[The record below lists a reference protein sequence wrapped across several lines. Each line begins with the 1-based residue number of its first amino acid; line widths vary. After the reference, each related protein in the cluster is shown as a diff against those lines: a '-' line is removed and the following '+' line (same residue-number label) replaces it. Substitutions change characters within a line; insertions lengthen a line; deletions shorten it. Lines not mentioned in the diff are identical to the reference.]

1 MDVTIGLMSGT
12 SMDGV
17 DAALLET
24 DGEDTV
30 RPLGFVTL
38 PYSDAE
44 RTPIRAALGAGDERK
59 VRAAGTVVTDAHI
72 RAVRR
77 LLEKTGAQEVTAI
90 GFHGHTLDHRPQD
103 RFTLQVGDAGR
114 LARETGISVV
124 ADFRSA
130 DVAAGGQ
137 GAPLAPVY
145 HRARLAG
152 ETRPIAV
159 LNIGGVANV
168 TWIGRDGAMLAFDT
182 GPGNALLDDWC
193 RRHTGEPMDRDGRL
207 AAQGRVDESVL
218 AQLLDN
224 PYFAAAPPKSLDRQN
239 FSSAPVDV
247 LSPADG
253 AATLAAFTTAAIARA
268 PLPEPPGRWI
278 VSGGGRRNPVLMAGL
293 PGAAEPAEALGWD
306 GDALEA
312 EAFAYLAAR
321 KLRNLPASFPGTTGC
336 PAPMAAGR
344 LFTP

>member
-1 MDVTIGLMSGT
+1 MIGLMSGT

-24 DGEDTV
+24 DGEDAV
-30 RPLGFVTL
+30 RPLGFVSM
-38 PYSDAE
+38 PYSEVE
-44 RTPIRAALGAGDERK
+44 RATIRAALGAGNKRK
-59 VRAAGTVVTDAHI
+59 VRAAETVVTDAHI
-72 RAVRR
+72 RAVWH
-77 LLEKTGAQEVTAI
+77 LLKKTGTRRVAAI

-103 RFTLQVGDAGR
+103 RFTLQVGDAAR
-114 LARETGISVV
+114 LAREIGIPII

-193 RRHTGEPMDRDGRL
+193 RRHMGEPMDRDGRL
-207 AAQGRVDESVL
+207 AAQGRVDENAL
-218 AQLLDN
+218 ERLLDN
-224 PYFAAAPPKSLDRQN
+224 PYFAASPPKSLDRQS
-239 FSSAPVDV
+239 FSSAPVEA

-253 AATLAAFTTAAIARA
+253 AATLTAFTAAAVARA
-268 PLPEPPGRWI
+268 PLPDPPRRWI
-278 VSGGGRRNPVLMAGL
+278 VSGGGRRNPVLMAAL
-293 PGAAEPAEALGWD
+293 PGPAEPAEALGWD

-321 KLRNLPASFPGTTGC
+321 RLRNLPASFPVTTGC
-336 PAPMAAGR
+336 PAPMTAGR
-344 LFTP
+344 LFAP

>member
-1 MDVTIGLMSGT
+1 MDLTIGLMSGT

-24 DGEDTV
+24 DGENAI
-30 RPLGFVTL
+30 RSLGFVSL
-38 PYSDAE
+38 PYYETE
-44 RTPIRAALGAGDERK
+44 RATIRAALGAGDGKK

-72 RAVRR
+72 RAVFR
-77 LLEKTGAQEVTAI
+77 LLEKTGSQGITAI

-103 RFTLQVGDAGR
+103 RFTCQVGDAGR
-114 LARETGISVV
+114 LARDTGIPVI

-152 ETRPIAV
+152 QGRPIAV

-207 AAQGRVDESVL
+207 AARGRVDESVL
-218 AQLLDN
+218 EQLLDH
-224 PYFAAAPPKSLDRQN
+224 PYFAAPPPKSLDRQS
-239 FSSAPVDV
+239 FSSAPVEV

-253 AATLAAFTTAAIARA
+253 AATLAAFTAAAVARA
-268 PLPEPPGRWI
+268 PLPEPPRRWI
-278 VSGGGRRNPVLMAGL
+278 VSGGGRRNPVLMAAL

-321 KLRNLPASFPGTTGC
+321 KLSNLPASFPGTTGC
-336 PAPMAAGR
+336 PAPMTAGR
-344 LFTP
+344 LFPP

>member
-1 MDVTIGLMSGT
+1 MDLLIGLMSGT

-24 DGEDTV
+24 DGEDAV
-30 RPLGFVTL
+30 RPRGFVSL
-38 PYSDAE
+38 PYEGRERDA
-44 RTPIRAALGAGDERK
+44 IRSALGAADAEA
-59 VRAAGTVVTDAHI
+59 VRAAETVVTEAHI
-72 RAVRR
+72 RAVRH
-77 LLEKTGAQEVTAI
+77 LLAGSGAGNARAI
-90 GFHGHTLDHRPQD
+90 GFHGHTLDHRPDD

-114 LARETGISVV
+114 LARETGIPVV

-152 ETRPIAV
+152 EPGPIAV

-168 TWIGRDGAMLAFDT
+168 TWIGRDGGMLAFDT

-207 AAQGRVDESVL
+207 AAQGRVDEGVL
-218 AQLLDN
+218 ERLLDS
-224 PYFAAAPPKSLDRQN
+224 PYFAAPPPKSLDRQS
-239 FSSAPVDV
+239 FSRAPVEA

-253 AATLAAFTTAAIARA
+253 AATLAAFTAAAVARA
-268 PLPEPPGRWI
+268 PLPEPPRRWI
-278 VSGGGRRNPVLMAGL
+278 VSGGGRRNPVLMAAL
-293 PGAAEPAEALGWD
+293 PGPAAPAEASGWN

-321 KLRNLPASFPGTTGC
+321 RLKNLPASFPGTTGC

-344 LFTP
+344 LFPP

>member
-1 MDVTIGLMSGT
+1 MDLTIGLMSGT

-24 DGEDTV
+24 DGENAV
-30 RPLGFVTL
+30 RPLGFVSL
-38 PYSDAE
+38 PYNEAE
-44 RTPIRAALGAGDERK
+44 RAAIRAALGAGDAKK

-72 RAVRR
+72 RAVLH
-77 LLEKTGAQEVTAI
+77 LLNKTSAQGVAAI

-103 RFTLQVGDAGR
+103 RFTLQVGDAAR
-114 LARETGISVV
+114 LAKETGIPVI

-145 HRARLAG
+145 HRALLAG
-152 ETRPIAV
+152 ERRPIAV

-207 AAQGRVDESVL
+207 AVRGRVDESVL
-218 AQLLDN
+218 EQLLDH
-224 PYFAAAPPKSLDRQN
+224 PYFAAPPPKSLDRQS
-239 FSSAPVDV
+239 FSSAPVEA

-253 AATLAAFTTAAIARA
+253 AATLAAFTAAAVARA
-268 PLPEPPGRWI
+268 PFPEPPSRWI

-293 PGAAEPAEALGWD
+293 PGPAEPAEALGWD

-336 PAPMAAGR
+336 PAPMMAGR
-344 LFTP
+344 LFPP

>member
-1 MDVTIGLMSGT
+1 MDLTIGLMSGT

-24 DGEDTV
+24 DGEDAV
-30 RPLGFVTL
+30 RPLAFASL
-38 PYSDAE
+38 PYEDQE
-44 RTPIRAALGAGDERK
+44 REAIRSALGAGSKRT
-59 VRAAGTVVTDAHI
+59 VRAAETVVTEAHI
-72 RAVRR
+72 RAVRH
-77 LLEKTGAQEVTAI
+77 LLAETGARGVRAV

-103 RFTLQVGDAGR
+103 RFTLQVGDAAR
-114 LARETGISVV
+114 LARETGIPVI

-152 ETRPIAV
+152 EPGPVAV

-168 TWIGRDGAMLAFDT
+168 TWIGRDGGMLAFDT

-193 RRHTGEPMDRDGRL
+193 RRHTGAPMDEDGRL
-207 AAQGRVDESVL
+207 AAQGRIDQDILE
-218 AQLLDN
+218 QLLDH
-224 PYFAAAPPKSLDRQN
+224 PYFSAPPPKSLDRLS
-239 FSSAPVDV
+239 FSSAPLAC
-247 LSPADG
+247 LSPPDG
-253 AATLAAFTTAAIARA
+253 AATLAAFTAEAVARA
-268 PLPEPPGRWI
+268 PLPEPPRRWI
-278 VSGGGRRNPVLMAGL
+278 VSGGGRRNPVLMAAL
-293 PGAAEPAEALGWD
+293 PGPVEPAESLGWD

-321 KLRNLPASFPGTTGC
+321 RLKSLPGSFPGTTGC
-336 PAPMAAGR
+336 PAPMTAGR
-344 LFTP
+344 LFAP

>member
-1 MDVTIGLMSGT
+1 MDLMIGLMSGT

-24 DGEDTV
+24 DGEDAV

-38 PYSDAE
+38 PYSEAE
-44 RTPIRAALGAGDERK
+44 RTAIRAALGAGSERK
-59 VRAAGTVVTDAHI
+59 VGAAGTVVTDVHV
-72 RAVRR
+72 RAVRH
-77 LLEKTGAQEVTAI
+77 LLEKTGSQGIAAI

-114 LARETGISVV
+114 LARETGIPVI

-207 AAQGRVDESVL
+207 AAQGRVDEGVL
-218 AQLLDN
+218 EQLLDN
-224 PYFAAAPPKSLDRQN
+224 PYFAGRPPKSLDRQS
-239 FSSAPVDV
+239 FSSGPVEA

-253 AATLAAFTTAAIARA
+253 AATLAAFTAAAVTRA
-268 PLPEPPGRWI
+268 PLPEAPKRWI
-278 VSGGGRRNPVLMAGL
+278 VSGGGRRNPVLMAAL
-293 PGAAEPAEALGWD
+293 PGPAEPAEMLGWD

-321 KLRNLPASFPGTTGC
+321 RLKDLPASFPGTTGC
-336 PAPMAAGR
+336 PAPMTAGR
-344 LFTP
+344 LFRP

>member
-1 MDVTIGLMSGT
+1 MDLTIGLMSGT

-24 DGEDTV
+24 DGEDAV
-30 RPLGFVTL
+30 RPLGFVSL
-38 PYSDAE
+38 PYDDRE
-44 RTPIRAALGAGDERK
+44 REAIRAALGAGDERK
-59 VRAAGTVVTDAHI
+59 VRAAETVVTEAHI
-72 RAVRR
+72 RAVRH
-77 LLEKTGAQEVTAI
+77 LLKKTGSQGITAI

-103 RFTLQVGDAGR
+103 RLTRQTGDAGR
-114 LARETGISVV
+114 LARETGIPVV

-152 ETRPIAV
+152 EIRPVAV

-207 AAQGRVDESVL
+207 AAQGRVDDDLLER
-218 AQLLDN
+218 LLDN
-224 PYFAAAPPKSLDRQN
+224 PYFAAPPPKSLDRRS
-239 FSSAPVDV
+239 FSSAPVDT

-253 AATLAAFTTAAIARA
+253 AATLAAFTAAAVARA
-268 PLPEPPGRWI
+268 PLPEPPRRWI
-278 VSGGGRRNPVLMAGL
+278 VSGGGRRNPVLMAAL
-293 PGAAEPAEALGWD
+293 PCPAEPAEALGWD

-321 KLRNLPASFPGTTGC
+321 RLRNLPASFPGTTGC
-336 PAPMAAGR
+336 PAPMTAGR
-344 LFTP
+344 LFPP

>member
-1 MDVTIGLMSGT
+1 MDLLIGLMSGT

-24 DGEDTV
+24 DGEDAV
-30 RPLGFVTL
+30 RPRAFVSL
-38 PYSDAE
+38 PYEGQE
-44 RTPIRAALGAGDERK
+44 RGAIRSALGAGDPEA
-59 VRAAGTVVTDAHI
+59 VRDAETVVTAAHI
-72 RAVRR
+72 RAVRH
-77 LLEKTGAQEVTAI
+77 LLAETGAPDVRAI
-90 GFHGHTLDHRPQD
+90 GFHGHTLDHRPHD

-114 LARETGISVV
+114 LARETGIPVV

-152 ETRPIAV
+152 EPGPVAV
-159 LNIGGVANV
+159 LNIGGVANI
-168 TWIGRDGAMLAFDT
+168 TWIGRDGDMLAFDT

-193 RRHTGEPMDRDGRL
+193 RRHTGVPMDEDGRL
-207 AAQGRVDESVL
+207 AARGEVDRGLLER
-218 AQLLDN
+218 LLDD
-224 PYFAAAPPKSLDRQN
+224 PYFSASPPKSLDRMN
-239 FSSAPVDV
+239 FSSAPLKR

-253 AATLAAFTTAAIARA
+253 AATLVAFTAEAVARA
-268 PLPEPPGRWI
+268 PLPEPPKRWI
-278 VSGGGRRNPVLMAGL
+278 VSGGGRRNPVLMATL
-293 PGAAEPAEALGWD
+293 PAAAVPAETLGWN

-321 KLRNLPASFPGTTGC
+321 RLKDLPSSFPGTTGC
-336 PAPMAAGR
+336 PAPMTAGR
-344 LFTP
+344 LFSP

>member
-1 MDVTIGLMSGT
+1 MDLTIGLMSGT

-24 DGEDTV
+24 DGEDAV
-30 RPLGFVTL
+30 RPLGFVSL
-38 PYSDAE
+38 PYSEAE
-44 RTPIRAALGAGDERK
+44 RAAIRAALGAQDGEK

-72 RAVRR
+72 RAVFH
-77 LLEKTGAQEVTAI
+77 LLEKTGARGITAI

-103 RFTLQVGDAGR
+103 RFTLQVGDPAR
-114 LARETGISVV
+114 LAREAGFPVV

-152 ETRPIAV
+152 EARPIAV

-168 TWIGRDGAMLAFDT
+168 TWIGRDGEMLAFDT

-193 RRHTGEPMDRDGRL
+193 RRHTGEPMDRNGRL
-207 AAQGRVDESVL
+207 AAQGRVDEEAL
-218 AQLLDN
+218 ERLLDN
-224 PYFAAAPPKSLDRQN
+224 PYFAARPPKSLDRQS
-239 FSSAPVDV
+239 FSYAPVEA

-253 AATLAAFTTAAIARA
+253 AATLTAFTAAAVARA
-268 PLPEPPGRWI
+268 PLPEPPRRWI
-278 VSGGGRRNPVLMAGL
+278 VSGGGRRNPVLMAAL
-293 PGAAEPAEALGWD
+293 PGPAAPAEALGWD

-321 KLRNLPASFPGTTGC
+321 KLRDLPASFPGTTGC
-336 PAPMAAGR
+336 PAPMTAGR
-344 LFTP
+344 LFSP

>member
-1 MDVTIGLMSGT
+1 MDLVIGLMSGT

-24 DGEDTV
+24 DGEDAV
-30 RPLGFVTL
+30 RPRGFIFL
-38 PYSDAE
+38 PYEDRE
-44 RTPIRAALGAGDERK
+44 KETIRSALGAGDREA
-59 VRAAGTVVTDAHI
+59 VRAAETVVTEAHI
-72 RAVRR
+72 RAVRH
-77 LLEKTGAQEVTAI
+77 LLAGTGARDARAI
-90 GFHGHTLDHRPQD
+90 GFHGHTLDHRPED
-103 RFTLQVGDAGR
+103 RFTLQVGDAAR
-114 LARETGISVV
+114 LARETGLPVV

-152 ETRPIAV
+152 EQGPIAV

-168 TWIGRDGAMLAFDT
+168 TWIGRDGGMLAFDT

-193 RRHTGEPMDRDGRL
+193 RRHTGLPMDRDGRL
-207 AAQGRVDESVL
+207 AARGRVDNGILER
-218 AQLLDN
+218 LLDD
-224 PYFAAAPPKSLDRQN
+224 PYFATPPPKSLDRLS
-239 FSSAPVDV
+239 FSSAP
-247 LSPADG
+247 LEPLPPADG
-253 AATLAAFTTAAIARA
+253 AATLTAFTAAAVVRA
-268 PLPEPPGRWI
+268 PLPEPPRRWI
-278 VSGGGRRNPVLMAGL
+278 VSGGGRRNPVLMAAL
-293 PGAAEPAEALGWD
+293 PGPAEPAEALGWN

-321 KLRNLPASFPGTTGC
+321 RLKNLPASFPGTTGC

-344 LFTP
+344 LFPP